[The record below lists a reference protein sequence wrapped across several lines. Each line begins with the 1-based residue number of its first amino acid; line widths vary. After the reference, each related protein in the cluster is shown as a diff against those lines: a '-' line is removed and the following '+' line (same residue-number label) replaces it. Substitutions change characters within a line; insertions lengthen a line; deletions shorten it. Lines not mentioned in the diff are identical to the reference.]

1 MYSVAHLLQ
10 RGCARLEMLRLEL
23 SVARIPPQLLP
34 LHLLPTTGLED
45 QASMRKQ
52 GSSTDALGR
61 ERVRECRDFDLQC
74 LRLRR
79 SSFRLPCPQHRR
91 THTAR
96 SPSIRARGLPW
107 RRDAHSVPRGATRAR
122 RRGRRGRHS
131 SMLARHRTA
140 RVRAGRLGLR
150 AAAALSRG
158 ARVPYRGAGLGPAP
172 APAQQQ
178 PI

>member
-1 MYSVAHLLQ
+1 MCSVAHLLQ

-91 THTAR
+91 THTSC
-96 SPSIRARGLPW
+96 SPSIQCGGMRTQCLAERLELDVGNDT
-107 RRDAHSVPRGATRAR
+107 RRCLLDI
-122 RRGRRGRHS
+122 GRRG
-131 SMLARHRTA
+131 
-140 RVRAGRLGLR
+140 
-150 AAAALSRG
+150 
-158 ARVPYRGAGLGPAP
+158 
-172 APAQQQ
+172 
-178 PI
+178 